1 MYVCV
6 RMWWESDE
14 KGKQAKA
21 TLERKDWGKAEEA
34 RWQTDDK
41 RDVWW
46 RLISPIT
53 DIHPGKKQRWTNA
66 KQRVQQQQQRGGRVG
81 EVDTCI
87 QTQGMTRYAPLF
99 PEPSYPE
106 VIPATTARNFPLCIC
121 FAHFMTII
129 FLPIPRKISFM
140 INGYSWECLS
150 KKFFFSFLSLEGL
163 GESQWGVLHVAVS
176 RSTLHVWRVTV
187 C

>member
-21 TLERKDWGKAEEA
+21 TLERKDWGKAEGA

-66 KQRVQQQQQRGGRVG
+66 KQRVQQQQQRDGRVG

-106 VIPATTARNFPLCIC
+106 VIPATTARNFPLCI
-121 FAHFMTII
+121 
-129 FLPIPRKISFM
+129 LWQS
-140 INGYSWECLS
+140 YSSPSLVKSHLWLMATVGS
-150 KKFFFSFLSLEGL
+150 VWAKRFFSLFFPSRVWVRVNEAFYMLLCRGL
-163 GESQWGVLHVAVS
+163 RYMFDVS
-176 RSTLHVWRVTV
+176 RFVRD
-187 C
+187 

>member
-1 MYVCV
+1 
-6 RMWWESDE
+6 MWWESDE

-21 TLERKDWGKAEEA
+21 TLERKDWGKAEGA

-66 KQRVQQQQQRGGRVG
+66 KQRVQQQQQQRDGRVG

-129 FLPIPRKISFM
+129 FLPVPRKISFM

-150 KKFFFSFLSLEGL
+150 KKVFFSLFFPSRVWVRVNEAFYVLLCRGL
-163 GESQWGVLHVAVS
+163 RYMFDVS
-176 RSTLHVWRVTV
+176 RFVRD
-187 C
+187 